1 MLDEPIAF
9 VSVLR
14 GILAQWAVPTD

>member
-14 GILAQWAVPTD
+14 TILAQWETKSG